1 MNKRSLFLYF
11 LLVCY
16 ISFGQSNFI
25 EKDEKYIDSINKNFD
40 INPDRAL
47 QLSFERIKRL
57 DPNSPSEN
65 LQKAYSKVGEIL
77 SNQGLDKEALKYFN
91 LSHDI
96 FRLRKDNNKK
106 DKMSGAPWN
115 FINIGNIYFKFR
127 EFDLAKENYYEAI
140 YNFNLLD
147 SQSVKSYGLATSFD
161 NLGLIELNL
170 KNYEKAKDFYQV
182 AYENRIK
189 NKKAEDIIYSLSALS
204 QIDFLEDNIPAAI
217 DKLDKAKKIFLNYD
231 NIEKEKSRVYRN
243 FGWMNSLLA
252 SFYYSKEIY
261 DKAQEYDQ
269 LALNYLDEFPIES
282 LVARNNLSSTFIKKG
297 KFSDA
302 IKLLESNREY
312 LKNRNLYKYKKKNF
326 EKLIEVYE
334 IVGNNVLSNK
344 YKDSLISA
352 SKIEN
357 RSVVSSLISDFEIR
371 TLLLNKEDELKESK
385 SKYNL
390 SFVIFSTLTL
400 ILILFVLLLR
410 TNNKLQLEVNSKLE
424 NEKIFVK
431 KDLDSKLLE
440 LTSTSSYISQRN
452 EGLKLLKGKIN
463 KFKMNNFSKIDESKI
478 NKFLLDTNRSIDNLV
493 NSNLHYKSFESQFK
507 SIYPDF
513 NSSLL
518 KLHPNLS
525 PGDLRMC
532 AYLKMNQNSN
542 EIALISGASIRTV
555 ESQRYRLRKK
565 MNISKDINLQT
576 YLLKI

>member
-1 MNKRSLFLYF
+1 MNKKSLFLYF

-16 ISFGQSNFI
+16 ISFGQRNLI

-47 QLSFERIKRL
+47 KLSFERIKRL

-96 FRLRKDNNKK
+96 FRLRTDNNKK

-147 SQSVKSYGLATSFD
+147 NQSDKSYGLATSFD

-182 AYENRIK
+182 AYENRIN

-261 DKAQEYDQ
+261 DKAQEHDQ
-269 LALNYLDEFPIES
+269 LALNYLGEFPIES
-282 LVARNNLSSTFIKKG
+282 LLARNNLSSTYIKKG
-297 KFSDA
+297 KFYDA

-312 LKNRNLYKYKKKNF
+312 LENRNLYKYKK
-326 EKLIEVYE
+326 I
-334 IVGNNVLSNK
+334 I
-344 YKDSLISA
+344 
-352 SKIEN
+352 
-357 RSVVSSLISDFEIR
+357 
-371 TLLLNKEDELKESK
+371 LKK
-385 SKYNL
+385 
-390 SFVIFSTLTL
+390 
-400 ILILFVLLLR
+400 
-410 TNNKLQLEVNSKLE
+410 
-424 NEKIFVK
+424 
-431 KDLDSKLLE
+431 
-440 LTSTSSYISQRN
+440 
-452 EGLKLLKGKIN
+452 
-463 KFKMNNFSKIDESKI
+463 
-478 NKFLLDTNRSIDNLV
+478 
-493 NSNLHYKSFESQFK
+493 
-507 SIYPDF
+507 
-513 NSSLL
+513 
-518 KLHPNLS
+518 
-525 PGDLRMC
+525 
-532 AYLKMNQNSN
+532 
-542 EIALISGASIRTV
+542 
-555 ESQRYRLRKK
+555 
-565 MNISKDINLQT
+565 
-576 YLLKI
+576 